1 MIQGDAS
8 DANGPSPQTMPPLW
22 PALAAMT
29 GLQALVALA
38 LFAPGVLGPRLGL
51 DVGLI
56 GTFTT
61 AVFAVGMLTSL
72 HGGWLAQRFG
82 PCRVAALCAVAV
94 AFGMAV
100 AAQTGSAGLVVAGL
114 CIGLAFGPETSASS
128 TLLSALARPEQRPLI
143 FSIRQTGNQIGAMT
157 GSLALPLI
165 AVWWPQGGFW
175 LIATLALCGVAGLAA
190 LSRRYDPAATGGSA
204 PVDVAAAV
212 TMAWREPA
220 LRKIAL
226 LSMPF
231 SAMQLALNAYL
242 VTFAVDRLGLGHVA
256 AGALLATAQAGGL
269 IGRLLWGWVASWA
282 VTARRLLAVL
292 GVGMSVAA
300 AGIAMMDQTMPF
312 IVVASVAFLFGLTAS
327 GWNGVFLA
335 EVARLA
341 PLGRVAEATGAVLT
355 ASYAG
360 LLAGPAIVAATAAV
374 GGLSFSYLTLAV
386 LVLAA
391 TLPLLRGANTQRGP

>member
-1 MIQGDAS
+1 MIQRDAS
-8 DANGPSPQTMPPLW
+8 DTSGPSPRTMPPLW

-38 LFAPGVLGPRLGL
+38 LFAPGVLGPRLDL
-51 DVGLI
+51 DVGRI

-72 HGGWLAQRFG
+72 YGGWLAQRFG

-100 AAQTGSAGLVVAGL
+100 AAQTGSAGLIVAGL
-114 CIGLAFGPETSASS
+114 CIGLAFGPETPASS
-128 TLLSALARPEQRPLI
+128 TLLSVLARPEQRPLI

-165 AVWWPQGGFW
+165 AAWWPQGGFW
-175 LIATLALCGVAGLAA
+175 LIAAVALCAVAGLAA

-242 VTFAVDRLGLGHVA
+242 VTFAVDRLALGHVA

-269 IGRLLWGWVASWA
+269 VGRLLWGWVASRA
-282 VTARRLLAVL
+282 VTARRLLVVL

-300 AGIAMMDQTMPF
+300 ASIALMDQTMPF
-312 IVVASVAFLFGLTAS
+312 LVFASVAFLFGLTAS

-341 PLGRVAEATGAVLT
+341 PSGRVAEATGAVLT
-355 ASYAG
+355 VSYAG
-360 LLAGPAIVAATAAV
+360 LLAGPAIVAATAAF
-374 GGLSFSYLTLAV
+374 GGLSLSYLSLAV

-391 TLPLLRGANTQRGP
+391 TLPLLKEANTQRGP